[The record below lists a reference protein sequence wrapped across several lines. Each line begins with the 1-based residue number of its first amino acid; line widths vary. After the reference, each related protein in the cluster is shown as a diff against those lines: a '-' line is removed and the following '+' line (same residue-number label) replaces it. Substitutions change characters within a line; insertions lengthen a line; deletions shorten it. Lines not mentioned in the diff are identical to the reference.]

1 MKNMT
6 DKKDDT
12 GDPSSTAGA
21 TPPQKNGSHLQ
32 VVKGSSTSREDHNG
46 HGEKHRDQTTFM
58 GFLKSMIS
66 GKSETNLHE
75 ALKEFVAADGD
86 DNGTPPSLA
95 PDERTLI
102 SNILALRDMRAVDV
116 MIPRADIIALEIS
129 TTADELM
136 ALLAEKQYSRFPV
149 YRESLDDVVG
159 TIHIKDI
166 LIALAQKI
174 PLEVEKLVRD
184 VPIVSPAMHVLDLL
198 LEMKETRR
206 QMALVVDEFGG
217 IDGLV
222 TVGDIMGAIVGEME
236 DEHEVDDQPQITQTA
251 DGTVLADGRVDV
263 DTFESSY
270 GSFLTEEER
279 DEIDTLGGLVFAIA
293 GRVPARGEI
302 VSHDSG
308 LVFEV
313 LDADPRRVHRLR
325 IKNIPKEPA
334 NA

>member
-12 GDPSSTAGA
+12 GEPSSTAGGA
-21 TPPQKNGSHLQ
+21 TLEKNGNHLH
-32 VVKGSSTSREDHNG
+32 VVKGGSTAREDQNG
-46 HGEKHRDQTTFM
+46 HGEKHREHAPLM
-58 GFLKSMIS
+58 GFLKSLIT
-66 GKSETNLHE
+66 GKTETTLHE
-75 ALKEFVAADGD
+75 ALKEYVASDAD
-86 DNGTPPSLA
+86 DNGVPPSLA
-95 PDERTLI
+95 ADERTLI

-116 MIPRADIIALEIS
+116 MIPRADIIAIDIK

-136 ALLAEKQYSRFPV
+136 ELLSEKQYSRFPV
-149 YRESLDDVVG
+149 YNESLDDVVG

-174 PLEVEKLVRD
+174 PLDVEKLVRD

-236 DEHEVDDQPQITQTA
+236 DEHEVDDQPQMIQTP
-251 DGTVLADGRVDV
+251 DGTILADGRVDV
-263 DTFESSY
+263 ETFEAAH
-270 GSFLTEEER
+270 GSFLTETER

-293 GRVPARGEI
+293 GRVPARGEV
-302 VSHDSG
+302 VSHESG

-325 IKNIPKEPA
+325 IKNISKEQSDA
-334 NA
+334 